1 MNKEKLKIM
10 QSYPL
15 ELKIEMSKKAIK
27 EFINIYGEDMIYI
40 PYSGGKDSTVLAH
53 LIYNELNIQPTLLN
67 VNTLNE
73 FKSVVD
79 HVKYMKEIGFN
90 VKIVTPKNNIEDVIN
105 KYGYPVISKQVSNT
119 VYYARKNILEGKE
132 TLRVKQIMGKEIG
145 SKFNKGK
152 WKFLLDAPFK
162 ISDKC
167 CNELKK
173 KPFREYEKLTGKKPI
188 IGTLA
193 VESMTRESAYLKHGC
208 NNFDKGICTPL
219 GFWTEND
226 ILEYIF
232 TKDIKIA
239 SVYGQIIKENNKYKL
254 MGEQRTGCVA
264 CILGMEYDKERILR
278 LKEIEPKK
286 YDYVIN
292 RLGFK
297 KVLDFLNYKY

>member
-1 MNKEKLKIM
+1 M
-10 QSYPL
+10 Y
-15 ELKIEMSKKAIK
+15 
-27 EFINIYGEDMIYI
+27 
-40 PYSGGKDSTVLAH
+40 
-53 LIYNELNIQPTLLN
+53 
-67 VNTLNE
+67 
-73 FKSVVD
+73 
-79 HVKYMKEIGFN
+79 
-90 VKIVTPKNNIEDVIN
+90 
-105 KYGYPVISKQVSNT
+105 
-119 VYYARKNILEGKE
+119 
-132 TLRVKQIMGKEIG
+132 
-145 SKFNKGK
+145 
-152 WKFLLDAPFK
+152 
-162 ISDKC
+162 
-167 CNELKK
+167 
-173 KPFREYEKLTGKKPI
+173 
-188 IGTLA
+188 
-193 VESMTRESAYLKHGC
+193 
-208 NNFDKGICTPL
+208 PL